1 MTMRL
6 ITVESKCAF
15 DPRRTCAQVRV
26 QWTRLRTGKC
36 YDNTVG
42 SRLET
47 DLAYIA
53 GFLDGDGSLMLQ
65 VKLRSDTSRGVRFM
79 ATICL
84 YQDTRHEKPLLWIQ
98 KQFGIG
104 YISHRNDGITELRV
118 NGYENVR
125 DILAEL
131 KPFIRFKAKQTQ
143 AMILACDLLAKKP
156 MRLLSKR
163 DLQKLVDLAVEIR
176 TENYKSKS
184 KFTREE
190 LNRRLSLTP

>member
-1 MTMRL
+1 M
-6 ITVESKCAF
+6 
-15 DPRRTCAQVRV
+15 QG
-26 QWTRLRTGKC
+26 TRLRTGKC

-104 YISHRNDGITELRV
+104 YISRRNDGITELRI
-118 NGYENVR
+118 NGFEQVR
-125 DILAEL
+125 DILIKL
-131 KPFIRFKAKQTQ
+131 QPFIRFKAKQAQ
-143 AMILACDLLAKKP
+143 ALKDACALLAKKP
-156 MRLLSKR
+156 MRLLSKS